1 MARWVWR
8 ICRDDLKQIPVLHD
22 LHLSGRRMS
31 IPNRY
36 QRGNAGGGAAQRRRP
51 IIEGPAEADCQCDAT
66 ASNRMHGQ
74 DGGQRTYT
82 IGKHGSPWSPDTARQ
97 EARRILGEVVKDMPI
112 PRPTRSPVIRQSRSP
127 SYAAPPAQQRTQRT
141 VYSPKKSPQGQG
153 VTQGASLCCEVPRSS
168 ARHCKA
174 SGFRAFVASQ
184 ARQRKRRQ
192 VRGPKKAPRE
202 LGGQGGARLGE
213 YVNVPECSTRHQDDI
228 AVGGLRHCETGAR
241 QRPLELAE
249 HSQHPADGV
258 EVSRHWRSRKRS
270 TSRAC
275 SSPAQPDR
283 SMTPCGHDV
292 ELAPSDTLQQRIQSR
307 PLIAPLVPLMLS
319 SR

>member
-1 MARWVWR
+1 MPPPPTGCTVRMVASAPTRSASMDRPGRPIRPARKLVVSSAKWSR
-8 ICRDDLKQIPVLHD
+8 ICRSRGRQDRRSYGNHGRRAMRLLRHSSGP
-22 LHLSGRRMS
+22 SGR
-31 IPNRY
+31 
-36 QRGNAGGGAAQRRRP
+36 
-51 IIEGPAEADCQCDAT
+51 CT
-66 ASNRMHGQ
+66 ALR
-74 DGGQRTYT
+74 
-82 IGKHGSPWSPDTARQ
+82 KAP
-97 EARRILGEVVKDMPI
+97 KD
-112 PRPTRSPVIRQSRSP
+112 
-127 SYAAPPAQQRTQRT
+127 
-141 VYSPKKSPQGQG
+141 KG
-153 VTQGASLCCEVPRSS
+153 VTQGASLCCEVPRGS